1 MSAAGLLWL
10 LLAAPPAAATD
21 PDVAQGLA
29 LFGALEY
36 DRAVVVLGRALTK
49 PDLAAS
55 DERSAL
61 EALAFSYTVL
71 DDAVHGA
78 ETFGRLLDRDPS
90 FEVDPSRSPRLRQ
103 GFARAKEAWL
113 AGRRISVALDP
124 DPSRISLRLSG
135 DPARVGEVVAIDE
148 AEHLEG
154 LRCERRSCV
163 GVRPPRPFRIEVR
176 DHRGAPLASAGP
188 FAGAAVEEAPFPWWA
203 YLAIGAGIV
212 ATGAI
217 VIGAALPQTAP
228 NGSLGRFELP

>member
-1 MSAAGLLWL
+1 MYAGCLLWL
-10 LLAAPPAAATD
+10 LLAAPVPAVTD

-49 PDLAAS
+49 PDLDPR

-71 DDAVHGA
+71 DDSVHGA
-78 ETFGRLLDRDPS
+78 ETFALLLDRDPS

-113 AGRRISVALDP
+113 AGRRVSVRLEP
-124 DPSRISLRLSG
+124 DPGRIALALSG
-135 DPARVGEVVAIDE
+135 DPARIGEVVAIDE
-148 AEHLEG
+148 AQQLQP
-154 LRCERRSCV
+154 LRCEGQSCV
-163 GVRPPRPFRIEVR
+163 GPRPPRPFRVEVR

-188 FAGAAVEEAPFPWWA
+188 FPGAAVEEAAFPWWG
-203 YLAIGAGIV
+203 YVAIGAGIL

-217 VIGAALPQTAP
+217 VVGAAIPHGAP
-228 NGSLGRFELP
+228 SGSLGRFELP